1 IKKVEDECLL
11 LEREEKEEARRLELI
26 EKFTDFTQ
34 RMKVN
39 MSTLSFEERKQV
51 VRLLVEEVIVNT
63 KTEEVTVRHIMP
75 LDQQFPLCTGG
86 IRLDPRRSPER
97 VFERHPFDQLTNLL
111 VDLRTAD
118 RRLGLPSP
126 VELESLP
133 MPFDDGLRFDNDQDL
148 PPILA
153 ELRENQHEEALGG
166 VEKNHQEEWTPPM
179 QLGPVNFPVEDGQ
192 LLAQREILRHERCS
206 WRDQAPDEQKES
218 GDEDHKCEAN
228 HRKKDEPDDR
238 AEWLMIS
245 LTASSSRRDEVFG
258 RDRDG
263 SNLLLCPRGLLHR
276 IWKHSAPHRP
286 TPDASE

>member
-1 IKKVEDECLL
+1 MRCNIEVDDLASVMQQNYEAVQVAEGQCRDGKEVDGGNLLCMIGEKCLPSLRRRRAAPDSILRHSRFRKVET
-11 LEREEKEEARRLELI
+11 EKT
-26 EKFTDFTQ
+26 KF
-34 RMKVN
+34 
-39 MSTLSFEERKQV
+39 
-51 VRLLVEEVIVNT
+51 
-63 KTEEVTVRHIMP
+63 
-75 LDQQFPLCTGG
+75 
-86 IRLDPRRSPER
+86 RLDPRRSPER

-153 ELRENQHEEALGG
+153 ELRENHPEESI
-166 VEKNHQEEWTPPM
+166 PPM

-238 AEWLMIS
+238 AEWLMIP
-245 LTASSSRRDEVFG
+245 LTTSISMRDEVFG
-258 RDRDG
+258 RDSWYFVRKLTLSAYG
-263 SNLLLCPRGLLHR
+263 KTMTINL
-276 IWKHSAPHRP
+276 KHSLPN
-286 TPDASE
+286 DGMDEKIWVFEKK